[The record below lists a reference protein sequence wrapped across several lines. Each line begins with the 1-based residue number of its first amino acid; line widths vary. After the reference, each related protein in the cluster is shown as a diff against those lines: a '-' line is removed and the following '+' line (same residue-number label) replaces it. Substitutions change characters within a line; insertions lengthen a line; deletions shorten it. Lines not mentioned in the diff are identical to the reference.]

1 MLLLTNFVKDNHL
14 KSGAVDVAGERTQ
27 WRFASVCPL
36 VPPDPQIMVN
46 LFLLFKAIIVGS

>member
-27 WRFASVCPL
+27 WRFASVCHL